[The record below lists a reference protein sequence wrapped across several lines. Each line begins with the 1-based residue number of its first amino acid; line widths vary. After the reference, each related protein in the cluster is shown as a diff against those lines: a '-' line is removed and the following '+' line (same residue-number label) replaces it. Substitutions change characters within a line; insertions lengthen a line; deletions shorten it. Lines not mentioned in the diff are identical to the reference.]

1 MSRDR
6 DTLHRLPLLAHL
18 AVGDREA
25 VVAAGSVQSMARGEV
40 LFHEGEPAAAMFGVI
55 DGQFKLVRYTA
66 KGKEMLL
73 HLVRGGQTFAEAAL
87 FGDGTY
93 PATAVALED
102 SKVWCLLRA
111 QLVELVRRT
120 PELGLALTGSVSVW
134 TRRLVS
140 QLELL
145 TQRRVEERLA
155 IYLLSRVG
163 DRELIPGLRIELA
176 EPRNLI
182 AALCG
187 TAPEVLSRT
196 FRRLEDEG
204 VVEAHTDDVIIRQ
217 PQRLR
222 ELAEWIGDESP
233 ADRQQL

>member
-1 MSRDR
+1 MIDRRDVIQ
-6 DTLHRLPLLAHL
+6 RLPLLAHL
-18 AVGDREA
+18 AAADRMA
-25 VVAAGSVQSMARGEV
+25 VVDAGFVQSVVRGEV
-40 LFHEGEPAAAMFGVI
+40 LFHEGEPAPAMFGLI
-55 DGQFKLVRYTA
+55 EGQLKLVRYTA

-87 FGDGTY
+87 FGDGSY

-102 SKVWCLLRA
+102 STVWCLLRSR
-111 QLVELVRRT
+111 LVELVQQT
-120 PELGLALTGSVSVW
+120 PELGLALAGSVSVW

-163 DRELIPGLRIELA
+163 DRELVPGVRVPLA

-204 VVEAHTDDVIIRQ
+204 VVEAHTGDVIIRQ

-233 ADRQQL
+233 AER